1 MTFNGDVL
9 NKEEF
14 DWKYFK
20 RRIYITGTSKEE
32 LFKKWA
38 TPKGIVEW
46 FIASARYEDETGRN
60 RAPDEIVGA
69 GDTYYWKFHVK
80 SEFTGKV
87 IEVIEN
93 SLFKFT
99 FGENDPGSDTQV
111 IVTVTFH
118 EADNAIWF
126 DLLQENMSES
136 KYGKV
141 IYYISCNMG
150 WVFHMNN
157 LKSLIE
163 NGHDLRVTDEERMHV
178 DAPSG
183 YPLEKFQWTQ
193 FTQNEYVKA
202 SKEEIFRKWA
212 TAKGITE
219 WFIALAEYKDQNAR
233 IRDPKE
239 IVHAGDHY
247 TWIFYT
253 GFTMTGKI
261 LEVKENELFKFTFG
275 KKEPDSD
282 EDVIVT
288 VRFHKQKDRV
298 RIEMFQENIADNNY
312 GHIHYNMSCQLGWSY
327 FMMNLRSIYES
338 GYDLR
343 EKEKDLA
350 EKSRAYTLP
359 R

>member
-1 MTFNGDVL
+1 M

-14 DWKYFK
+14 DWTYFK
-20 RRIYITGTSKEE
+20 RRIYIKGISIEE
-32 LFKKWA
+32 LFQKWA

-46 FIASARYEDETGRN
+46 FIASARYEDETGRV
-60 RAPDEIVGA
+60 RAPNEIVQA
-69 GDTYYWKFHVK
+69 GDTYYWKFHVS

-93 SLFKFT
+93 ILFKFT
-99 FGENDPGSDTQV
+99 FGENDLGSNEQV

-118 EADNAIWF
+118 ETDDAIWF

-136 KYGKV
+136 KFGKV
-141 IYYISCNMG
+141 NYYISCNMG

-163 NGHDLRVTDEERMHV
+163 RGYDLRVTDEKRMHV
-178 DAPSG
+178 DAPSR
-183 YPLEKFQWTQ
+183 YPLEQFQWTQ
-193 FTQNEYVKA
+193 FRLNEYVKA
-202 SKEEIFRKWA
+202 SKEEIFQKWA
-212 TAKGITE
+212 TPKGITD
-219 WFIALAEYKDQNAR
+219 WFIASAR
-233 IRDPKE
+233 YEDETGRVRASDE
-239 IVHAGDHY
+239 IVQAGDSY
-247 TWIFYT
+247 IWTFFT
-253 GFTMTGKI
+253 GFTMIGKI
-261 LEVKENELFKFTFG
+261 LEVKENTLFKFTFG

-288 VRFHKQKDRV
+288 VIIHEQKNGL
-298 RIEMFQENIADNNY
+298 RIEIFQENIADNEY
-312 GHIHYNMSCQLGWSY
+312 GQIHYNMSCQLGWSY
-327 FMMNLRSIYES
+327 FMTNLRSIYES

-350 EKSRAYTLP
+350 EKSRVYTLS